1 MKNLIKEREVQKE
14 NNATEILNATEQKNK
29 TENTK
34 KIHINKKIIAN
45 ILVVVIIYLLNL
57 IVLTVDYVYSVT
69 GNLSVDQLIFHL
81 KVPVNGTNMDIIWDY
96 IKSVIPCSIILS
108 ILVIEAVII
117 IANFFFKE
125 KVKINKIVKTMT
137 LTLYIYAAL
146 TYVSEQADVK
156 GFAKNQ
162 LEPSVFIQTNY
173 ADTKNIAIEF
183 PKQKR
188 NLIYIYLESMESS
201 YTSSENG
208 GIYKDDYIK
217 ELRELAQNNI
227 NFSNTEKLGG
237 AYQLPGTN
245 WTIAGMVAQT
255 SGMPLK
261 ITIEQNSYGLYNSFL
276 PGVKSLG
283 EVLEE
288 NGYKNYLYL
297 GSEVSFGGRENYFS
311 QHGNYEM
318 WDLNSAIRE
327 EKMTE
332 EDKVWWGFDDNDL
345 IGYSKQKL
353 LEISQN
359 ENPFNFTMLTV
370 DTHFVDGY
378 VCDECRD
385 DFDTQY
391 ANVIACSSRQISN
404 FIKWI
409 QEQEFYE
416 NTTIIV
422 SGDHL
427 TMQASVEDDAKVYDE
442 DYKRTVFNMVINP
455 NIENIDYSTT
465 KNRSF
470 STIDMFP
477 TTLAALGATIDGNR
491 LGLGTNLFSGKET
504 LIEEN
509 GLDYVTQEFEKKSS
523 FYNNKFIFGK

>member
-1 MKNLIKEREVQKE
+1 
-14 NNATEILNATEQKNK
+14 
-29 TENTK
+29 
-34 KIHINKKIIAN
+34 
-45 ILVVVIIYLLNL
+45 
-57 IVLTVDYVYSVT
+57 
-69 GNLSVDQLIFHL
+69 
-81 KVPVNGTNMDIIWDY
+81 
-96 IKSVIPCSIILS
+96 
-108 ILVIEAVII
+108 
-117 IANFFFKE
+117 
-125 KVKINKIVKTMT
+125 
-137 LTLYIYAAL
+137 
-146 TYVSEQADVK
+146 
-156 GFAKNQ
+156 
-162 LEPSVFIQTNY
+162 
-173 ADTKNIAIEF
+173 
-183 PKQKR
+183 
-188 NLIYIYLESMESS
+188 MESS

-353 LEISQN
+353 LELSQN
-359 ENPFNFTMLTV
+359 EEPFNFTMLTV

-427 TMQASVEDDAKVYDE
+427 TMQASVEDDAKAYNE

-465 KNRSF
+465 KNRNF

-491 LGLGTNLFSGKET
+491 LGLGTNLFSCKET

-509 GLDYVTQEFEKKSS
+509 GFDYVTQEFEKKSS